1 MQTTLRSQ
9 DLSCPSCVSAIE
21 TTLRDSAGVQDAT
34 VHFNTGRIEIEYD
47 AAETTE
53 DDLVQLVEQAGYEA
67 EVSAF

>member
-21 TTLRDSAGVQDAT
+21 KTLKNTDGVDEAT

-47 AAETTE
+47 DAELTD
-53 DDLVQLVEQAGYEA
+53 DDLVRIVENSGYEA
-67 EVSAF
+67 DVSPF